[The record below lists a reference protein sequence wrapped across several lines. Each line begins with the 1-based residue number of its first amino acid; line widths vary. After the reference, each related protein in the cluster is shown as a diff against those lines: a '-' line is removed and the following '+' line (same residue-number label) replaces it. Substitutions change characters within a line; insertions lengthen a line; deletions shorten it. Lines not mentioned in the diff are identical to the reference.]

1 MSVAWPA
8 IPYEGWK
15 DTCATL
21 HRWTQI
27 VGKVRLARSPWVNHS
42 WHATFYVTSRGLTT
56 SPIPFGERTADID
69 FDFIDHL
76 LHIRASDGSEKS
88 VSLEPKTVADFYRE
102 ALRSLADLGFEVRI
116 DRRPNE
122 IEEGTP
128 FDEDQKHRAYDPDSA
143 HGFWLSLVQADRM
156 FKKFR
161 SRFLG
166 KVSPVHFFWGSFDL
180 AVTRFSGRR
189 APVHPGGVPNLP
201 DWVTRE
207 AYSHEV
213 SSCGFWPGN
222 DKFPRPAFYAY
233 AYPEPDGFGK
243 QGVKPEGAFYSED
256 WREFFLP
263 YDAVREAPDPD
274 ATLLDFLETT
284 YAAAANRGDWDRDAL
299 EVKEPWPPRAQG

>member
-1 MSVAWPA
+1 VSSNWPA
-8 IPYEGWK
+8 IPYDGFR

-27 VGKVRLARSPWVNHS
+27 VGKVRLKGSPWVNHS
-42 WHATFYVTSRGLTT
+42 WHATLYVTARGLTT
-56 SPIPFGERTADID
+56 SPIPFEERTVEIELD
-69 FDFIDHL
+69 FVDHRL
-76 LHIRASDGSEKS
+76 RFFSSDGFERSFP
-88 VSLEPKTVADFYRE
+88 LQPRTVADFYHDV
-102 ALRSLADLGFEVRI
+102 LRNLEELGFEVKIHRK
-116 DRRPNE
+116 PNE
-122 IEEGTP
+122 LEDATP
-128 FDEDQKHRAYDPDSA
+128 FDEDRKHGAYDPDSA
-143 HGFWLSLVQADRM
+143 HRFWLSLVQADRV

-189 APVHPGGVPNLP
+189 APVHPGGIPNLP

-222 DKFPRPAFYAY
+222 DKFPRPAFYSY

-243 QGVKPEGAFYSED
+243 QAVKPEAAFYSDD

-284 YAAAANRGDWDRDAL
+284 YAAAATRGGWDRDAL
-299 EVKEPWPPRAQG
+299 EVKEPWPPRS